1 MMRLSPSA
9 IVSFRAC
16 RRLYAFTYVEG
27 LRGPSSPAQQFGTE
41 VHKQLERW
49 LRDATPPDETPA
61 GRVAEQGIV
70 WLPAP
75 SDELLVEHPFS
86 FSIDTDL
93 ELGGFIDCLR
103 PGLVPLVCDHKSSSD
118 LRWAKTEGQLRVDPQ
133 VLVYSLWAMLHF
145 QVTSVRARWTYFSAT
160 TGGPGPRKPRGAKPV
175 EVLLA
180 AEDPAY
186 QGAVEVL
193 LADCYQMAALRQV
206 ARPALLQPP
215 TPSSCGLY
223 GGCPFLSRCNL
234 TQQDRLGA
242 YFGQKNI

>member
-1 MMRLSPSA
+1 MKLSPSA
-9 IVSFRAC
+9 IVSFRTC

-49 LRDATPPDETPA
+49 LTCGTPPDDSPP
-61 GRVAEQGIV
+61 GRVAEQGLG

-86 FSIDTDL
+86 IPLEEDL
-93 ELGGFIDCLR
+93 ELMGFIDCVR
-103 PGLVPLVCDHKSSSD
+103 PGPVPLLIDHKSCAD
-118 LRWAKTEGQLRVDPQ
+118 LRWAKTEAQLRVDPQ
-133 VLVYSLWAMLHF
+133 ALVYSLWAMLEWGAPEV
-145 QVTSVRARWTYFSAT
+145 QARWTYFSAT

-193 LADCYQMAALRQV
+193 LADCYQMAALRRA

-242 YFGQKNI
+242 YFGQKNNI